1 MVAKTGVTPH
11 SASTDDELGPS
22 EWCCEPWAPPSL
34 NYHPLISIL
43 IIVMMITTINPN
55 GSSRTG
61 PYDDDN
67 DLTIAFAHDLIITAA
82 SNGQPAFLIVTNIYI
97 FFSFTFSRLS

>member
-1 MVAKTGVTPH
+1 
-11 SASTDDELGPS
+11 
-22 EWCCEPWAPPSL
+22 
-34 NYHPLISIL
+34 
-43 IIVMMITTINPN
+43 MMITTMNPN

-67 DLTIAFAHDLIITAA
+67 DLTIAFAHGLIITSA

-97 FFSFTFSRLS
+97 FFSFTFSRLSSFLFIELIVTNIYIFFSFTFSRLS